1 MDSIYSYKLCRC
13 YKQTVVNNGSLI
25 NLASLEKLSPIYS
38 TRNPETW
45 KVKKG
50 RTNYGE
56 QMLRHRL
63 PSLLN
68 NYQDISTISFNHLR
82 SIFTLN

>member
-45 KVKKG
+45 KVKKRPNKLR
-50 RTNYGE
+50 RTNAAT
-56 QMLRHRL
+56 Q
-63 PSLLN
+63 
-68 NYQDISTISFNHLR
+68 IAV
-82 SIFTLN
+82 FTQ